1 MITLFRWFVS
11 VLFVGAAFPAFANHE
26 QIIETVVE
34 QLLKPLANVLLVLA
48 TVLFVYGVV
57 EYIAG
62 ASNETARTTGRRHI
76 AWGLVGLAIMV
87 SVRVILSIIKSFFY
101 P

>member
-1 MITLFRWFVS
+1 MITEFRWFVS
-11 VLFVGAAFPAFANHE
+11 ILFTGIALPALAGYE
-26 QIIETVVE
+26 QIIETLVE
-34 QLLKPLANVLLVLA
+34 ELLKPLANVLLVLA
-48 TVLFVYGVV
+48 TVFFVYGVV

-62 ASNETARTTGRRHI
+62 ASNETARTTGKRHI

-87 SVRVILSIIKSFFY
+87 SVRAILSILSSVFY